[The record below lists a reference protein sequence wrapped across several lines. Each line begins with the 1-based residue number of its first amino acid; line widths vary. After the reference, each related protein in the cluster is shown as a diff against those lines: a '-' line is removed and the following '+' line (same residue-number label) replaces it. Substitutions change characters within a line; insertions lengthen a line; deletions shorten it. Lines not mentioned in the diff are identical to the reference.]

1 MASPKAI
8 LIYSLLTTYL
18 TIINGWRP
26 VGEWNHQ
33 HTSLHCRSAEVM
45 WAPQNNVNV
54 RSRRISIY
62 AFFVMGQYAIRKLA
76 DVKLF
81 GTRRVRDCKYATMQS
96 LHDCEAKL
104 TVNKE
109 NGTSF
114 IYLADVGG
122 NFVSDKRF
130 SIYKFKEARVSPTWN
145 GRNIVIRDFKRI
157 CVKFPRHDWPQLA
170 TTATMVV
177 DPLNGDILLFT
188 KNNQRQES
196 KVYKVP
202 QGYGDSKTKEF
213 EFVTTL
219 PNTVVTGAEISPD
232 GDILAVTYNGDGGR
246 WWRNPGLVPW
256 ADFLKTEI
264 H

>member
-1 MASPKAI
+1 M
-8 LIYSLLTTYL
+8 
-18 TIINGWRP
+18 W
-26 VGEWNHQ
+26 
-33 HTSLHCRSAEVM
+33 

-96 LHDCEAKL
+96 LQDCEAKL

-130 SIYKFKEARVSPTWN
+130 SIYKFKEPRVSPTWN
-145 GRNIVIRDFKRI
+145 GRNIVIQDFKRI

-177 DPLNGDILLFT
+177 DPLNGDILLLT

-196 KVYKVP
+196 KVYMVP
-202 QGYGDSKTKEF
+202 
-213 EFVTTL
+213 
-219 PNTVVTGAEISPD
+219 
-232 GDILAVTYNGDGGR
+232 
-246 WWRNPGLVPW
+246 
-256 ADFLKTEI
+256 
-264 H
+264 